1 MGEDS
6 DQTANLDPRLICTFL
21 LNWTIEVGLYKI
33 QKCIQFGGVTIKVS
47 YRKGRIKLWFH
58 EILSIL
64 TLHWY
69 CRYDILW
76 LLIKIGVVV
85 MILYGMIFIVWYHG
99 VSMTLLLR
107 KEQDEGM
114 TMTGLTCPVSTVKWH
129 DMGCYLWCGV
139 LTCPVTSLLRKKCA

>member
-1 MGEDS
+1 M
-6 DQTANLDPRLICTFL
+6 
-21 LNWTIEVGLYKI
+21 
-33 QKCIQFGGVTIKVS
+33 S

-114 TMTGLTCPVSTVKWH
+114 TMTGLTCPVSTVK
-129 DMGCYLWCGV
+129 
-139 LTCPVTSLLRKKCA
+139 